1 MNKKFLGTLC
11 WELFL
16 QNIFKFI
23 FLGAKVEKHFA
34 LRFCR
39 SNDDFRRRRRRR
51 RCCQNVV
58 VEALVDGDVVG
69 GSRRRRC
76 VRDVAVQVDA
86 VLTAGLL
93 LKISF

>member
-1 MNKKFLGTLC
+1 MLGTVLLGTIL
-11 WELFL
+11 E
-16 QNIFKFI
+16 NIFEFI

-34 LRFCR
+34 LRLCR
-39 SNDDFRRRRRRR
+39 NDDFRRRRRRR

-69 GSRRRRC
+69 GSRRRRR